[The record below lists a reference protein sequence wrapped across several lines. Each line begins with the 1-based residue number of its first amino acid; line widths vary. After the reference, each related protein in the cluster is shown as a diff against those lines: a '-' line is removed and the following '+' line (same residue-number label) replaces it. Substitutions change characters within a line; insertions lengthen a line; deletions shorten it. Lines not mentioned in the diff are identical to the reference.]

1 MAIKVNDI
9 SAVNQVPE
17 ATKTV
22 EGDGSFKF
30 TLASA
35 ITDADLQAKV
45 DELLSDIT
53 AQGNQAKVDELLS
66 DITAQG
72 NRLAEHMD
80 IRDMKKY
87 RGLIKDFL
95 NEVVYRSHRFSREN
109 FLDRRGRHRV
119 YGIIRLIDKNLDELA
134 GELVA
139 DEKDH
144 ISILDRIGEIKGLL
158 LDILT

>member
-9 SAVNQVPE
+9 STVNQVPE

-53 AQGNQAKVDELLS
+53 RRRETVL
-66 DITAQG
+66 
-72 NRLAEHMD
+72 
-80 IRDMKKY
+80 
-87 RGLIKDFL
+87 
-95 NEVVYRSHRFSREN
+95 RSTWTS
-109 FLDRRGRHRV
+109 
-119 YGIIRLIDKNLDELA
+119 GI
-134 GELVA
+134 
-139 DEKDH
+139 
-144 ISILDRIGEIKGLL
+144 
-158 LDILT
+158 